1 MNSRSTDGKENKMP
15 SKVAITTLNAKT
27 IDIINT
33 IRANASLEYQ
43 NLVPEITVENDIPKV
58 GQVLLGYP
66 QMANQFLTA
75 LVNRIASVR
84 VRSAIFNNPYVN
96 LKKGFLEM
104 GETVEEVFVGIA
116 KAREFNVEKAPAR
129 EFKRTIP
136 DVKSAFHTMNWRVQY
151 PTTIQRQDL
160 ERAFLSASGVTD
172 LIARIVDAI
181 YNAANYDEYLLFK
194 YLLIKAISSGK
205 AYPVAVDTSTDAK
218 NFGIAARALSNQMT
232 FMSNKYNNSGVT
244 TVTSKTDQ
252 IIFIDADFEAQ
263 YDVEVLASAFHMDK
277 AEYIG
282 SRYLIDNWDSFD
294 NDRFDI
300 IRQNSNQIEEVTA
313 EELALM
319 ANTRA
324 VLVDKEWF
332 QVYDNLSEFTETF
345 VASGLYWNYFYNVWK
360 TISYS
365 PFSNIAV
372 FVESQNDI
380 EPLTEVTFTVQ
391 AVSTGEDA
399 TVIVLE
405 PTESVSFAP
414 QGYNFVQTEDAT
426 EKGIAVHKYGA
437 FIIPTEETPLETTPV
452 VSVAGVELTG
462 GTDVSAALE
471 VGDTITF
478 SAE

>member
-104 GETVEEVFVGIA
+104 GETVEDVFVGIA

-136 DVKSAFHTMNWRVQY
+136 DVKAVFHTMNWRVQY
-151 PTTIQRQDL
+151 PITIQRQDL

-172 LIARIVDAI
+172 LIARIVDGV
-181 YNAANYDEYLLFK
+181 YNGANYDEYLLFK

-232 FMSNKYNNSGVT
+232 FMSNKYNNAGVT

-300 IRQNSNQIEEVTA
+300 IRQNSNQIEEVTEA
-313 EELALM
+313 ELALM
-319 ANTRA
+319 ASTRA

-360 TISYS
+360 TISFS

-372 FVESQNDI
+372 FVESQSDI
-380 EPLTEVTFTVQ
+380 TPLTTVTFTVQ

-452 VSVAGVELTG
+452 VSVAGVTLTG

-478 SAE
+478 TAE

>member
-43 NLVPEITVENDIPKV
+43 NLVPEVTVENDIPKV

-300 IRQNSNQIEEVTA
+300 IRQNSNQIEEVTDA
-313 EELALM
+313 ELALM
-319 ANTRA
+319 TNVRA

-372 FVESQNDI
+372 FAESQNDI

-391 AVSTGEDA
+391 AVSTGDNA

-405 PTESVSFAP
+405 PTESVSLAP

-452 VSVAGVELTG
+452 VSVAGIELTG
-462 GTDVSAALE
+462 GTDVSAALV